1 MWTNTINCITGYTVL
16 GSLNKGYFVTKLKT
30 QQIRSRECDGK
41 GGVWRGEGMGRNVIK
56 MQVFMTGFSF
66 IS

>member
-30 QQIRSRECDGK
+30 QQIRSRECDGR
-41 GGVWRGEGMGRNVIK
+41 GGGMERGGNG
-56 MQVFMTGFSF
+56 T
-66 IS
+66 